1 MRHAQFP
8 LKRDRRNQNLRNG
21 GHFIA
26 SAGGLSAVR
35 PGYERSHRATLWR
48 IIAYV
53 VVALPLLLLIA
64 LAWIRS

>member
-8 LKRDRRNQNLRNG
+8 LKRDRRNENLRNG
-21 GHFIA
+21 GQA
-26 SAGGLSAVR
+26 
-35 PGYERSHRATLWR
+35 PGAECRAARYERSHRATLWR